1 MKYTILFGGKAG
13 QGPNMLSEVVSEGLI
28 NRGYYVFYSR
38 DYQSLIRG
46 GHNFNTLTFSDKPVH
61 SNNSEINILVCLDD
75 NTERVHK
82 SGLNKKALILK
93 GEKTNAYFAGVL
105 FKLLGLDFRDLE
117 HNFRNIKNFDSN
129 IREARLGFND
139 EKRNLGLTKINSGAS
154 SKFMN
159 GNQAIAKGAI
169 ASGLN
174 FYYSYPMTPA
184 TPLMMELGQLELDKS
199 NKHRA
204 IEMESEISVINTAL
218 GSSLVGSKSM
228 VGTSGGGFDLM
239 TESLS
244 LSGMAEIPIVI
255 YLSQRPGPSTGVATY
270 TSQADLNLARFSGH
284 GEFSR
289 VVIAPGDIKESA
301 EKTSECFYLSQKF
314 RIPCILIGD
323 KHLGES
329 KGTFEGDFKIIESPK
344 SITKPERFNSYES
357 DKNQNMIATEDAKVI
372 AKNAEYRLKKHEE
385 IGREAQVFE
394 QHKVYGNKNSK
405 NIILSWGS
413 TKGAI
418 LDAIDD
424 FNLDIKFIQV
434 LYIEPFSTKIK
445 EELKNSKKILVAE
458 NNSTSQL
465 SKLMAEKTNIII
477 EDKNKILKYDGR
489 PFFSDEIAQE
499 ILRRLK

>member
-1 MKYTILFGGKAG
+1 
-13 QGPNMLSEVVSEGLI
+13 
-28 NRGYYVFYSR
+28 
-38 DYQSLIRG
+38 
-46 GHNFNTLTFSDKPVH
+46 
-61 SNNSEINILVCLDD
+61 
-75 NTERVHK
+75 
-82 SGLNKKALILK
+82 
-93 GEKTNAYFAGVL
+93 
-105 FKLLGLDFRDLE
+105 
-117 HNFRNIKNFDSN
+117 
-129 IREARLGFND
+129 
-139 EKRNLGLTKINSGAS
+139 
-154 SKFMN
+154 
-159 GNQAIAKGAI
+159 
-169 ASGLN
+169 
-174 FYYSYPMTPA
+174 
-184 TPLMMELGQLELDKS
+184 
-199 NKHRA
+199 
-204 IEMESEISVINTAL
+204 
-218 GSSLVGSKSM
+218 M